1 MRQLK
6 WFAVALLGLSGPSA
20 ADTSNAIGVVELFT
34 SHGCSSCPRAD
45 EALIEMVAQKDN
57 FVALEFHV
65 DYWDDLVWG
74 SAGKWKDPYSKP
86 EYSLRQYR
94 YNEQKLKGRGGV
106 YTPQS
111 VVNGQYAMV
120 GVSAKKAT
128 AVFDSLPANAV
139 EIAIASSADA
149 DQYEISVNN
158 PDALQGAT
166 IYLARFLKK
175 TTTDVTHGENHGKQ
189 LHNINVVTSFEPL
202 GGLSSNSQ
210 HQFTVAS
217 NDDSNTGCAVLV
229 QSDGPGPMLG
239 AALCPE

>member
-6 WFAVALLGLSGPSA
+6 WYALLVLSLSGPVA
-20 ADTSNAIGVVELFT
+20 ADRSNAVGVVELFT
-34 SHGCSSCPRAD
+34 SHGCSSCPPAD
-45 EALIEMVAQKDN
+45 EALIDMVAKNDN

-86 EYSLRQYR
+86 EYSFRQYR
-94 YNEQKLKGRGGV
+94 YNDQKLKGRRGV

-120 GVSAKKAT
+120 GVSAKKAQ

-139 EIAIASSADA
+139 EIAIEASIDT
-149 DQYEISVNN
+149 DEFEITVDN

-175 TTTDVTHGENHGKQ
+175 TSTDVTHGENHGKQ
-189 LHNINVVTSFEPL
+189 LHNINVVTSFKPL
-202 GGLSSNSQ
+202 GGLGAKAR
-210 HQFTVAS
+210 HRFTVAS
-217 NDDSNTGCAVLV
+217 SDDSNTGCAVLV
-229 QSDGPGPMLG
+229 QSDGPGSMLG